1 MGNVFRLVRRDVL
14 RLLRVPA
21 AWVICAG
28 LVVIP
33 SLYAWFNIYGFW
45 NPYGNTKSIQ
55 VAVVNEDKGTTNDTL
70 GKLDLGDQI
79 VTAMKANDQLGWHFV
94 SRDQA
99 MDEVK
104 TGKSSAAFV
113 IPKDFSAKLATI
125 ISGDFQQPK
134 LEYYVNEKAN
144 AIAPKITDVG
154 SSTLS
159 TQINGTF
166 VSTVSEVVSSTVNT
180 KLAEAEGKVSAAQSN
195 TVKALGRSEGNIEDA
210 RDAIDD
216 LDDTVTTARRKAQ
229 NAKTTLD
236 KATRQAEIISH
247 GLQGTSKLLTSTSD
261 SLTKFSSSMGAT
273 LDNGS
278 RLMSQSAAKANLSV
292 GKAAATI
299 TTAQG
304 SVGAALATGKD
315 INTQNAEIITEL
327 EDIQQALPKDSLAY
341 TQLDQLLNGHD
352 GDGKSGL
359 KHTNQAVKQTLD
371 NLGTLN
377 DDTGK
382 TATSV
387 ANAADTITAAAQG
400 TLNTVDGY
408 RSTLGSATIP
418 QVNGGLA
425 QLSSTANGL
434 SGAITSQQGLIDQT
448 KAILDQLDSTLAT
461 TSKALRQTDGTLK
474 NIGDDLSTA
483 KTDVA
488 ALSTSAAWQKL
499 TKNGKLDAQKIANFM
514 FAPTTLRTHALY
526 PVNSYGSGMA
536 PLFTDLSLWV
546 GAFVLMVIVK
556 LEADDE
562 GIPGLTVGQ
571 AYMGR
576 WLLLSI
582 LAVLQGIVCCV
593 GDLVIGV
600 QAANVPAFIA
610 TGVLS
615 SLTYLSILYA
625 LSVTFQHVGKALCVV
640 LIIVQIPGASGL
652 YPIEMM
658 PAFFR
663 RLYPFFPFTYSIDA
677 LRETIGGFYGNHYA
691 VAVGHL
697 LVFAALSFILG
708 LLLRPYLTN
717 LNRLFARE
725 IAQSD
730 MIIGEEVQAPFHRYR
745 FSQAIRAM
753 ANRAEYRAAIHHRAM
768 KFARLYPRL
777 KVGAIVA
784 GVIVPCVLI
793 VLFSVSPNFVSPNGK
808 AIILASW
815 AIWILLMIGFLIAI
829 EYIRDNIERQ
839 LLLGSMND
847 DDIRSMFSVRDR
859 LKNISWTPPKPQR
872 RPRHAAST
880 AGGESRDDE
889 ARDDD
894 GRTGTVTEKTEGR
907 NDA

>member
-1 MGNVFRLVRRDVL
+1 MGNVFRLVRRDVM

-55 VAVVNEDKGTTNDTL
+55 VAVVNEDEGANDKTL
-70 GKLDLGDQI
+70 GKLDLGEQI
-79 VTAMKANDQLGWHFV
+79 VAAMKANNQLGWHFV
-94 SRDQA
+94 GRDEA
-99 MDEVK
+99 LDEVK
-104 TGKSSAAFV
+104 SGESYAAFV

-125 ISGDFQQPK
+125 VSGDFRQPK

-166 VSTVSEVVSSTVNT
+166 VSTVSEVVTSTVND
-180 KLAEAEGKVSAAQSN
+180 KLTEAEGKVSTAQSD
-195 TVKALGRSEGNIEDA
+195 TVKALARSEGDIEDA
-210 RDAIDD
+210 RDAIVDMN
-216 LDDTVTTARRKAQ
+216 DTVDAARNKAR
-229 NAKTTLD
+229 NAKATLD
-236 KATRQAEIISH
+236 RATRQAQIISH
-247 GLQGTSKLLTSTSD
+247 GLQGTSKLLTSTGD
-261 SLTKFSSSMGAT
+261 SMTKFSSSMGST

-278 RLMSQSAAKANLSV
+278 RLMSQSAAKADLSV
-292 GKAAATI
+292 SKAAAKV

-304 SVGAALATGKD
+304 SVGAALEAGKD
-315 INTQNAEIITEL
+315 INARNAEIITEL
-327 EDIQQALPKDSLAY
+327 EDIQQALPSDSAAY
-341 TQLDQLLNGHD
+341 AQIDRLLNGHD
-352 GDGKSGL
+352 GDGDSGL
-359 KHTNQAVKQTLD
+359 KHTNTAVGQTLKD
-371 NLGTLN
+371 LDTLN
-377 DDTGK
+377 TDTGR
-382 TATSV
+382 TATSI
-387 ANAADTITAAAQG
+387 ADAAGTIDTAAQG
-400 TLNTVDGY
+400 TLKAVDGY
-408 RSTLGSATIP
+408 RSTLGTTTIP
-418 QVNGGLA
+418 QVNGGLN
-425 QLSSTANGL
+425 QLSATANGL
-434 SGAITSQQGLIDQT
+434 SGIVASQQGLIDQT
-448 KAILDQLDSTLAT
+448 SAILDQLDSTLAT
-461 TSKALRQTDGTLK
+461 TSKALKQTDGTLRDVA
-474 NIGDDLSTA
+474 DDLSTA

-488 ALSTSAAWQKL
+488 ALSTSEAWQRF
-499 TKNGKLDAQKIANFM
+499 TRNGKLDAQKIANFM
-514 FAPTTLRTHALY
+514 FAPTMLSTRTLY

-556 LEADDE
+556 LEVDDE
-562 GIPGLTVGQ
+562 GVPGLTVGQ

-582 LAVLQGIVCCV
+582 LAILQGVVCCV
-593 GDLVIGV
+593 GDLAIGV

-663 RLYPFFPFTYSIDA
+663 WLYPFFPFTYSIDA

-691 VAVGHL
+691 VAVAHL

-717 LNRLFARE
+717 LNRLFARQ

-730 MIIGEEVQAPFHRYR
+730 MIIGEQVEAPFHQYR
-745 FSQAIRAM
+745 FSQVIRALS
-753 ANRAEYRAAIHHRAM
+753 NRAEYRAAIHRRAM

-777 KVGAIVA
+777 KVGAIAA
-784 GVIVPCVLI
+784 GIIVPCVLI
-793 VLFSVSPNFVSPNGK
+793 VLFSVSQNFVSPNGK
-808 AIILASW
+808 AVILASW
-815 AIWILLMIGFLIAI
+815 AIWILVMIGFLIAI

-847 DDIRSMFSVRDR
+847 EDIRSMFSVRDR
-859 LKNISWTPPKPQR
+859 LKSLSWTPPKPQR
-872 RPRHAAST
+872 RPRHAAGHAET
-880 AGGESRDDE
+880 GAEGHD
-889 ARDDD
+889 APTD
-894 GRTGTVTEKTEGR
+894 GNHDGHERRG
-907 NDA
+907 DA